1 MFFPLKD
8 ENWSDGKPIVTIAL
22 IVINVVIFVFCLAL
36 GEGGYEA
43 IIYQFGMI
51 PAQLTL
57 YAPITS
63 MFLHGGFGHIIGN
76 MWFLW
81 IFGDNIESV
90 CGRVKFI
97 IFYILAGLFAG
108 LLHFLLHSTSSVP
121 TIGASGAIAGLLG
134 AYLILY
140 PRAKILTLIWFFII
154 TTTRIP
160 AIWFLGLWFVM
171 QLFYGSIGLMATAE
185 INVAYWAHIGG
196 FLAGA
201 GLILILRNYK
211 PTGAII

>member
-1 MFFPLKD
+1 MFFPLRD
-8 ENWSDGKPIVTIAL
+8 ENQSNEKPVVTITL
-22 IVINVVIFVFCLAL
+22 IVINVIIFIFCLAL
-36 GEGGYEA
+36 GTRGYEE

-51 PAQLTL
+51 PANLTL

-81 IFGDNIESV
+81 IFGDNIENA

-97 IFYILAGLFAG
+97 VFYILAGLFAG

-134 AYLILY
+134 AYLVLY
-140 PRAKILTLIWFFII
+140 PRAKILTVIWFFII

-160 AIWFLGLWFVM
+160 AVLFLGLWFIM
-171 QLFYGSIGLMATAE
+171 QLFYGSIGLMSTAGT
-185 INVAYWAHIGG
+185 NVAYWAHIGG

-201 GLILILRNYK
+201 GLILMLRNHK
-211 PTGAII
+211 PKGAII